1 MTDQL
6 TDQPHRGSVARKRA
20 ARVAAV
26 AFAASVLLIPGLA
39 AAEEGGGGGGGGMGG
54 PTSLVFTLTWE
65 TNDGVVHDSM
75 PAPALAGFGAVSF
88 NAGGQEMGTATCTQ
102 VAGCRRAHLLLREQ
116 GPRLTARPGA
126 AQQPE
131 GDVHRDDDRRARRLD
146 GGSDHR
152 RYLHRWRGMPR
163 EDGGH
168 DGESTMVA
176 TTVAPRDHHD
186 HARRRRAR
194 RRGRRSRRWRGRRGR
209 RRWQRAAVLHPQ
221 RRADPGS
228 GAPTVV
234 PPLDAGVEAAV
245 VTAVPVATSPT
256 VTG

>member
-1 MTDQL
+1 M
-6 TDQPHRGSVARKRA
+6 ARKRA

-39 AAEEGGGGGGGGMGG
+39 AAEEGGGGGGGEGG

-88 NAGGQEMGTATCTQ
+88 NAGGKEMGTATCTQ
-102 VAGCRRAHLLLREQ
+102 VAGSAELTCSFENQ
-116 GPRLTARPGA
+116 GHGSLPGLVLPNE
-126 AQQPE
+126 PE

-146 GGSDHR
+146 GGSDDR
-152 RYLHRWRGMPR
+152 SGPSPVARPAR

-168 DGESTMVA
+168 EGGEGGHE
-176 TTVAPRDHHD
+176 TTTTTLEAAAPAAEGGGHEGGEGGEG
-186 HARRRRAR
+186 RRRRR
-194 RRGRRSRRWRGRRGR
+194 RRQGT
-209 RRWQRAAVLHPQ
+209 QDLHPH
-221 RRADPGS
+221 RGADPGS
-228 GAPTVV
+228 GPQPPVV
-234 PPLDAGVEAAV
+234 PTLDAAVEAAV
-245 VTAVPVATSPT
+245 VTAVPVATSPA